1 VKGTEMKK
9 LVYEYKYITADEMS
23 QGYKEARKSDMR
35 RKLGEEILLEMER
48 ADKYFAMIE
57 AIWTDEKDVVES
69 EYSNLRLSVLVE
81 TDII

>member
-1 VKGTEMKK
+1 MKK

-23 QGYKEARKSDMR
+23 KGYKEARKSDMR

-48 ADKYFAMIE
+48 VDKYFAMIE
-57 AIWTDEKDVVES
+57 AIWTDEKDGVES